1 MTLKICEEQAKQ
13 LLEQH
18 LVAAKDV
25 LENEVNSIKLVR
37 ALEAKIITISLEENS
52 LTELPIMVSL
62 LRNYVNKTYRSI
74 SESAIQYVT
83 SALIYFLSNDDLILD
98 SVPELG
104 FIDDVAVIQYCLRK
118 VEKEMVLYKRW
129 KEQ

>member
-18 LVAAKDV
+18 LVTAKNI
-25 LENEVNSIKLVR
+25 LEDEIKSIKLVR
-37 ALEAKIITISLEENS
+37 ALEAKIITISLDETS
-52 LTELPIMVSL
+52 LTELPIMISL